1 MKLVLGMALAG
12 AALMLGS
19 GVAVAE
25 PVAASRT
32 PVTAWAD
39 VNIRECPATS
49 CKVFGVIK
57 AGETVD
63 AFCWTH
69 GERIFDY
76 GLVNEYWL
84 MVSRQDGGRYLSSA
98 LYFKGD
104 QRANLPLDNYCGRA

>member
-1 MKLVLGMALAG
+1 MKLVLGTVLAA
-12 AALMLGS
+12 AALLAGS
-19 GVAVAE
+19 GVAQAE
-25 PVAASRT
+25 QALPQRT

-104 QRANLPLDNYCGRA
+104 QRANLPIENYCGRA